1 MNDLPTVTI
10 VFLVYNRR
18 DELRQSLEQMTGAS
32 DYPTELVDIIVVD
45 NASEDGATDMVR
57 EEFPDVQ
64 LIIRD
69 ENCGVS
75 GWNDGL
81 EAATGK
87 WVLLLDDDC
96 YLPPDGLRRA
106 VLGAHE
112 HEADL
117 VSFAVLS
124 SEKAGHRFDLRYRT
138 GLLTFWGCAA
148 LVRREVLEQVGG
160 YDPNIFVWANEVEF
174 MLRFYDAGFRHLHMP
189 EVEAIHMKGVSPNS
203 WSEDVGDWKYRLNH
217 KNIAYTAGKHLR
229 PREAVGA
236 FIGIA
241 ATNLRD
247 GLRGRPRAAAAV
259 FTSSVG
265 FVRGLRNREP
275 VRKEISRIYRRH
287 FLSFASPWW
296 VSRPPPLFLMQLP
309 GALVRRATGRRR
321 PADHPGRWAQ
331 YYERGERYYPT
342 SSRTLEI

>member
-1 MNDLPTVTI
+1 MSEFPTVTI

-18 DELRQSLEQMTGAS
+18 DELRKSLEEMTRTS

-45 NASEDGATDMVR
+45 NASDDGAADMVR
-57 EEFPDVQ
+57 QEFPDVQ
-64 LIIRD
+64 LIVRE

-75 GWNDGL
+75 GWNNGL
-81 EAATGK
+81 AVATGE

-106 VLGAHE
+106 VAGARE
-112 HEADL
+112 HGADL

-124 SEKAGHRFDLRYRT
+124 SEEPGWRFDLRYRT

-148 LVRREVLEQVGG
+148 LVRREALERIGG

-189 EVEAIHMKGVSPNS
+189 EVAAIHMKGVIFGWAKN
-203 WSEDVGDWKYRLNH
+203 VGDWKYRLNH
-217 KNIAYTAGKHLR
+217 KNIAYTAGKHLHL
-229 PREAVGA
+229 REAFGALVG
-236 FIGIA
+236 IS
-241 ATNLRD
+241 ATHLRD
-247 GLRGRPRAAAAV
+247 GVRGRPRAAAAV
-259 FTSSVG
+259 FTSFGG
-265 FVRGLRNREP
+265 FVRGLRNRQR
-275 VRKEISRIYRRH
+275 VRKEVSRVYRRH

-296 VSRPPPLFLMQLP
+296 VSRPVHLFLLQLP

-321 PADHPGRWAQ
+321 PANHPGRWAQ
-331 YYERGERYYPT
+331 YFERGERYYPT

>member
-1 MNDLPTVTI
+1 MSELPTVTI

-18 DELRQSLEQMTGAS
+18 EELRTSLERMTRES
-32 DYPTELVDIIVVD
+32 DYPRELVDIIVVD
-45 NASEDGATDMVR
+45 NASDDGAAEMVR

-64 LIIRD
+64 LIVRG

-81 EAATGK
+81 NVATGDL
-87 WVLLLDDDC
+87 VLLLDDDC
-96 YLPPDGLRRA
+96 YLPADGLRRA
-106 VLGAHE
+106 VLGARE

-124 SEKAGHRFDLRYRT
+124 SEEPGHRFDLKYRT

-148 LVRREVLEQVGG
+148 LVRRTVLGRIGG

-189 EVEAIHMKGVSPNS
+189 EVEAIHMKGVIYGWAKN
-203 WSEDVGDWKYRLNH
+203 VGDWKYRLNH

-229 PREAVGA
+229 LREALGALVG
-236 FIGIA
+236 IS
-241 ATNLRD
+241 ATHVRD
-247 GLRGRPRAAAAV
+247 GLRGRPRAAVAV
-259 FTSSVG
+259 FTSFWG

-275 VRKEISRIYRRH
+275 VRKEISVIYRRH

-296 VSRPPPLFLMQLP
+296 VSRPPHLFLVGIP
-309 GALVRRATGRRR
+309 GALARRLTGRRR

-331 YYERGERYYPT
+331 YFERGERYYPT
-342 SSRTLEI
+342 ASRTLEI

>member
-1 MNDLPTVTI
+1 MSDLPTVTI
-10 VFLVYNRR
+10 VFLVFNRR
-18 DELRQSLEQMTGAS
+18 DELRTSLEKMTRES
-32 DYPTELVDIIVVD
+32 DYPRELVDIIVVD
-45 NASEDGATDMVR
+45 NASEDGAAEMVR

-64 LIIRD
+64 LIERE

-81 EAATGK
+81 AVATGD

-96 YLPPDGLRRA
+96 YLPPHGLRGA
-106 VLGAHE
+106 VDGARQHG
-112 HEADL
+112 ADL

-124 SEKAGHRFDLRYRT
+124 SEKPDHRFDRQYRT

-148 LVRREVLEQVGG
+148 LVRREVLERIGG

-189 EVEAIHMKGVSPNS
+189 EIEAIHMKGVTFGWAKN
-203 WSEDVGDWKYRLNH
+203 VGDWKYRLNH

-229 PREAVGA
+229 LREAVGA
-236 FIGIA
+236 FIAIC
-241 ATNLRD
+241 ATHLRD
-247 GLRGRPRAAAAV
+247 GLRGRPRAAGAV
-259 FTSSVG
+259 FTSFWG
-265 FVRGLRNREP
+265 FMRGLRNRQP
-275 VRKEISRIYRRH
+275 VSKEISRIYRHH

-296 VSRPPPLFLMQLP
+296 VSRPVHLFLLGIP

-321 PADHPGRWAQ
+321 PAAHRGRWVQ
-331 YYERGERYYPT
+331 YFERGERYYPS